1 MARSNRRSRRRRTRN
16 LRGGGLLDFLGFGK
30 KKEDEET
37 PAPTPAAP
45 SDATGGDH
53 YPGHNSSVHMGGRRR
68 RRRRTKRRKSRRG
81 RKSRKKRRKS
91 RKSRRRRRR

>member
-1 MARSNRRSRRRRTRN
+1 MARSNRRSRRSRTRN
-16 LRGGGLLDFLGFGK
+16 LRGGFLGGLFGFGK
-30 KKEDEET
+30 KKEEEE
-37 PAPTPAAP
+37 APVTPAAVP
-45 SDATGGDH
+45 SEATGGDH

-68 RRRRTKRRKSRRG
+68 RRRRTKRRKSRKG

>member
-1 MARSNRRSRRRRTRN
+1 MARSNRRSRRRSRN
-16 LRGGGLLDFLGFGK
+16 QRGGFFTNPFSGLFGK
-30 KKEDEET
+30 KEEEEKPVAT
-37 PAPTPAAP
+37 PSTGMGGEMHIDSHNPY
-45 SDATGGDH
+45 AT
-53 YPGHNSSVHMGGRRR
+53 VGGRRR